1 MTEVK
6 KIKYKNVDRYNS
18 VAVLADKMW
27 PLCTLDSWS
36 EFHQEGELDKLF
48 HWLDQY
54 HHRVDHQQ

>member
-1 MTEVK
+1 MTEVE

-36 EFHQEGELDKLF
+36 EFHKKGNWTSCF
-48 HWLDQY
+48 TGWISITTG
-54 HHRVDHQQ
+54 